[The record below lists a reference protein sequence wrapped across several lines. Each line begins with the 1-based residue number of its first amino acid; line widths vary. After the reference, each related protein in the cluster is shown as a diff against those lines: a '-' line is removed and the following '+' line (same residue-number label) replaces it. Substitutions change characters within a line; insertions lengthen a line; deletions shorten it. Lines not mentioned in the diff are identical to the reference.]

1 MRHLQK
7 NRKLNRTASHR
18 EAMFSNMITTL
29 FEQERIVTTVAK
41 AKEARGIAERLVTY
55 AKKGD
60 LHRRRLAARIVKK
73 EDILKKLFEDI
84 AERFKDRNGG
94 YTRILKKGI
103 RAGDNAPL
111 CYFELTSIKEKT
123 EEEKETEIKKST
135 KVKPKAPKKKTAE
148 KEEVKETVT
157 EETKNEEETKD
168 TEKTE

>member
-41 AKEARGIAERLVTY
+41 AKEARSIAERLVTY

-60 LHRRRLAARIVKK
+60 LHRRRLAARIIKK

-103 RAGDNAPL
+103 RAGDSAPL
-111 CYFELTSIKEKT
+111 CFFELTTIKEKT

-135 KVKPKAPKKKTAE
+135 KSKPKVPKKKTAE
-148 KEEVKETVT
+148 KEEVKETAV
-157 EETKNEEETKD
+157 EESKEEEIKD